1 MRRPSVQGPTSNL
14 ASGVLAPNRA
24 EASAGEAALSD
35 DMVGVKHTC
44 LKFDWT
50 SFAAFITHCNNCFMT
65 PWLIL
70 TATLPTSPS
79 GLRVRIWRN
88 LKSTHCATLREGVY
102 ILPAT
107 ATSAKAFWEM
117 DAAIREAGAE
127 SHLLELQ
134 ARDEQQEAGF
144 RALFDRAE
152 LYAEFAQSMKAARKG
167 FKVAAETDIRKTLRA
182 LEVQLQTIS
191 GADFFPGKAADA
203 ATAGLRTLLQEAQRQ
218 LSPGEPATVAGQ
230 IPLLDIR
237 DYQGRTWATRARPW
251 VDRLATAWLVQ
262 RFVDKM
268 PTFLWLAKA
277 KRCPKTALGY
287 DFDGAS
293 FTHVGE
299 RVTFEVV
306 AASFGLDQDP
316 ALQRLGEL
324 VHFIDIGGIAVD
336 EAPGLEML
344 VRGLQAQYAEDDAIL
359 AAALPL
365 FDTLYAALRKA
376 S

>member
-1 MRRPSVQGPTSNL
+1 
-14 ASGVLAPNRA
+14 
-24 EASAGEAALSD
+24 
-35 DMVGVKHTC
+35 
-44 LKFDWT
+44 
-50 SFAAFITHCNNCFMT
+50 
-65 PWLIL
+65 
-70 TATLPTSPS
+70 
-79 GLRVRIWRN
+79 LRVRIWRN

-127 SHLLELQ
+127 SHLLALQ

-152 LYAEFAQSMKAARKG
+152 LYAEFAQSMKDARKG
-167 FKVAAETDIRKTLRA
+167 FKAAAETEIRKTLRA
-182 LEVQLQTIS
+182 LEVQLQAIL

-203 ATAGLRTLLQEAQRQ
+203 ATAGLRTLRQETERQ

-262 RFVDKM
+262 RFVDET
-268 PTFLWLAKA
+268 PNFIWLANA

-306 AASFGLDQDP
+306 AASFGLDHDP
-316 ALQRLGEL
+316 DLQRLGEL

-336 EAPGLEML
+336 EAPGFEML
-344 VRGLQAQYAEDDAIL
+344 VRGLQAQHAEDDALL

-365 FDTLYAALRKA
+365 FDTLYAALRNA